1 MISVMCRSAL
11 MSCGGNFPIYGM
23 QREAAEMDDAA
34 KLERLLGYIDICIA
48 EIERDLRCV
57 DDTPYSGQLVLEI
70 LREVR
75 RHGESDDK

>member
-1 MISVMCRSAL
+1 M
-11 MSCGGNFPIYGM
+11 G
-23 QREAAEMDDAA
+23 DAA

-57 DDTPYSGQLVLEI
+57 DDSPYSGKLVLEI

>member
-1 MISVMCRSAL
+1 
-11 MSCGGNFPIYGM
+11 MSDTD
-23 QREAAEMDDAA
+23 R
-34 KLERLLGYIDICIA
+34 LERILGYIDICIS

-75 RHGESDDK
+75 RCGQPDDK